1 MILVSLLIAVV
12 GLPLMLR
19 GIEREKNPHAA
30 EERMARRRAAQ
41 AAIRAIDDTH
51 DELIE
56 QMDEAGSARCADSTA
71 RVMGMYR
78 RRLESLGDEEAPRV
92 AAKKSELV
100 ETRLKMAAL
109 RAERAELLRLR
120 SLQEI
125 NDETLN
131 KLMREV
137 DLSETAIVNRK
148 RGTGA

>member
-1 MILVSLLIAVV
+1 
-12 GLPLMLR
+12 
-19 GIEREKNPHAA
+19 
-30 EERMARRRAAQ
+30 MARRRAAQ

-56 QMDEAGSARCADSTA
+56 QMDETASARCADSTA
-71 RVMGMYR
+71 RVMSMYR

-92 AAKKSELV
+92 AARKSEQV

-120 SLQEI
+120 SLQHI

-148 RGTGA
+148 RGTAG